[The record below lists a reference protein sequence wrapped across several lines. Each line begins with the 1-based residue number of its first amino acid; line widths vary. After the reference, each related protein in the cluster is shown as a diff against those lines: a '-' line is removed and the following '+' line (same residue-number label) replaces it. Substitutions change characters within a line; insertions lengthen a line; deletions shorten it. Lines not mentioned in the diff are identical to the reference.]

1 MQTVSRFCQ
10 KACLGARPIVCV
22 DLSKLKMWDPLQKLL
37 TSPISTEDIKVQTMW
52 VIGTAVQNNPAAQNT
67 VRILA
72 ILPQQS
78 ILNSLI
84 GHDVSISL

>member
-1 MQTVSRFCQ
+1 MQTVSCFCQ
-10 KACLGARPIVCV
+10 KVFLGAQPIVCV

-37 TSPISTEDIKVQTMW
+37 TSPTSTEDIKVQAMW
-52 VIGTAVQNNPAAQNT
+52 VMGTAVQNNPAAQNA

-72 ILPQQS
+72 TPSQQC

-84 GHDVSISL
+84 DHDVSVSL